1 MLELFPETNLQT
13 ILFIIYI
20 CVLFIR
26 VKETDLIVK
35 YKYLINSSN
44 HKHTSEGRLKLRQDG
59 TRKRLIG
66 EIICIY
72 A

>member
-44 HKHTSEGRLKLRQDG
+44 HKHTLRRKVKAE
-59 TRKRLIG
+59 TRW
-66 EIICIY
+66 E
-72 A
+72 